1 MISARR
7 RGGFGKMRHRSVGVS
22 LAVGLSLAVSA
33 TAAADPLNTLFNTG
47 VDDAR
52 NALPS
57 QAVDPHYQLIV
68 SADGTYLGPAAYAT
82 DPIPSPPWVLNSAT
96 SRWITPRPDDSGN
109 VAPGE
114 YVYQLQFDLPGL
126 LPQTASISGLLAT
139 DDGGSI
145 RLNGVDK
152 GVVSGGF
159 GSWTPF
165 TLTGDFKPG
174 TNTLEFV
181 VNNGG
186 TAANPSG
193 LRVESMSGSAD
204 APTINLS
211 TAFNQGSATTIPH
224 GSLDDNWVVTAA
236 PAGAT
241 LGAAKSIAKNPAW
254 YGHDPDARW
263 IAPQSAA
270 SGSSDQPVGV
280 YTYQYDFALSRTG
293 KLFELAGNIGSDNV
307 VQAFKI
313 NGTTVAGNLGSFGAP
328 SDLPTVIDQTLFV
341 EGTNTIEVLVDNG
354 GTGPNPHGFQ
364 LSAWLDEVA
373 ASNAPI
379 ADADGPYTVEWY
391 LAEALALDASGSYD
405 LDTGLGDSI
414 VEYAWDLDNN
424 GVWDVTSA
432 NPFLSMSQSQYA
444 PYFGG
449 AGSYTFAVKV
459 TDATGLAGIDY
470 GQIDFVPEPATLLF
484 ALAGVGLLRSRRRG

>member
-1 MISARR
+1 MQHPSR
-7 RGGFGKMRHRSVGVS
+7 F
-22 LAVGLSLAVSA
+22 VGLSAVLALALAV
-33 TAAADPLNTLFNTG
+33 AASADPLNTLYNTG
-47 VDDAR
+47 VDDAG

-57 QAVDPHYQLIV
+57 QAVDPHYQLVV
-68 SADGTYLGPAAYAT
+68 SPDGVYPGPAAYAT
-82 DPIPSPPWVLNSAT
+82 DPIPAPPWLGNTPT
-96 SRWITPRPDDSGN
+96 SRWITPRPDLSGE
-109 VAPGE
+109 VVPGQ
-114 YVYQLQFDLPGL
+114 YVYQLEFDLPGL
-126 LPQTASISGLLAT
+126 LPQTASINGLLAT

-159 GSWTPF
+159 GSWTSF

-174 TNTLEFV
+174 TNVLEFV

-186 TAANPSG
+186 SAPNPSG
-193 LRVESMSGSAD
+193 LRVESMTGQAD

-211 TAFNQGSATTIPH
+211 TAFNQGTATTISH
-224 GSLDDNWVVTAA
+224 GDLDDDWVVTAG

-280 YTYQYDFALSRTG
+280 YTYEYDFNLSRVG

-313 NGTTVAGNLGSFGAP
+313 NGTTVASNIGSFGAP

-341 EGTNTIEVLVDNG
+341 DGVNTIEVLVDNG

-364 LSAWLDEVA
+364 LSAWLDEVGN
-373 ASNAPI
+373 SSAPV

-391 LAEALALDASGSYD
+391 LAESIWLDASGSYD
-405 LDTGLGDSI
+405 LDAALGDQI

-424 GVWDVTSA
+424 GVWDRTSV
-432 NPFLSMSQSQYA
+432 NPFLSMTQSEYA
-444 PYFGG
+444 AFFDGP
-449 AGSYTFAVKV
+449 GSYMVSMRA
-459 TDATGLAGIDY
+459 TDATGLSGIDT
-470 GQIDFVPEPATLLF
+470 GQIHFVPEPMTVLLL
-484 ALAGVGLLRSRRRG
+484 LAGAGLLRLRRG